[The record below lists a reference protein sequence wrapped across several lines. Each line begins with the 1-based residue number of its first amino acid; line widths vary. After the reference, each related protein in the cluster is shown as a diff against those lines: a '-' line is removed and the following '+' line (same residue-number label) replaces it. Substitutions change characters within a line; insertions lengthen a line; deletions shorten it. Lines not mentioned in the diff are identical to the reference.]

1 MKSIKTIAI
10 LVVIFCSLNTTAQTI
25 TDGDYFTT
33 NYQIEKVTIL
43 NRKNGTIKATLFRNG
58 QATELVFTPNKKEVT
73 SYDVKENR
81 GNSWILKKDNEVV
94 CLLELDSYRAKMS
107 MTYLANN
114 KKELK
119 EIKKKFGIKGQ
130 LNQELGSLFGKKE
143 EEVKTIVV
151 PEYFV
156 ENPTSDF
163 HQKNAGKI
171 VFFSKKPTVGQEDLT
186 TVKTAFK
193 VGDEIWA
200 VAYLPVNFEANSY
213 MEILAN
219 KFQDMYGKMH
229 YSITIGMDKI
239 DDDLLPD
246 EKIIVNQCTVRTL
259 TQKDLELNYV
269 VFPLT
274 LSSTLNKTEKDGIS
288 FLYKRMGERLE
299 AYKHELRISLTD
311 GSMKPEKEI
320 FSGVITYD
328 AAGGTESLLASSKEI
343 EEGLL
348 KQKRLPTAVMHDANL
363 EAEMLQQIRLFAHAK
378 GWEAT
383 FTKAIIT
390 LNWQILKDD
399 YGNIKGNYVEG
410 DIVYKSEEGCGYRN
424 FGFLR
429 EYLGGGQ
436 YDSAIRQYTT
446 GHRSEVSCDKVK

>member
-1 MKSIKTIAI
+1 
-10 LVVIFCSLNTTAQTI
+10 
-25 TDGDYFTT
+25 
-33 NYQIEKVTIL
+33 
-43 NRKNGTIKATLFRNG
+43 
-58 QATELVFTPNKKEVT
+58 
-73 SYDVKENR
+73 
-81 GNSWILKKDNEVV
+81 
-94 CLLELDSYRAKMS
+94 

-213 MEILAN
+213 MENLTN
-219 KFQDMYGKMH
+219 EFQDMYGKMH
-229 YSITIGMDKI
+229 YSVTIGMDKV
-239 DDDLLPD
+239 DDELLPD

-274 LSSTLNKTEKDGIS
+274 LSSTLNKTEKMA
-288 FLYKRMGERLE
+288 FLFCTREW
-299 AYKHELRISLTD
+299 
-311 GSMKPEKEI
+311 EKDWK
-320 FSGVITYD
+320 ITN
-328 AAGGTESLLASSKEI
+328 T
-343 EEGLL
+343 
-348 KQKRLPTAVMHDANL
+348 N
-363 EAEMLQQIRLFAHAK
+363 
-378 GWEAT
+378 
-383 FTKAIIT
+383 
-390 LNWQILKDD
+390 
-399 YGNIKGNYVEG
+399 
-410 DIVYKSEEGCGYRN
+410 
-424 FGFLR
+424 
-429 EYLGGGQ
+429 
-436 YDSAIRQYTT
+436 
-446 GHRSEVSCDKVK
+446 